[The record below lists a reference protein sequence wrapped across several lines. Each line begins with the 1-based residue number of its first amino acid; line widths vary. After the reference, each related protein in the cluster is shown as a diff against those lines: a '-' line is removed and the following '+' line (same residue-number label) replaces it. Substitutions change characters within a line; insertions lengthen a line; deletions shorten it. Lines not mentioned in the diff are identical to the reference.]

1 MKPKKFIEF
10 TSDEQQVIVD
20 EIDKI
25 ITSLNEIKSNYI
37 KTFKEKSDFI
47 NKLLDFILTTY
58 KIFFKECDYDIS
70 ELSMNNC
77 RLIEGITNT
86 FHNIEYVPKALN
98 FCEKVMKE
106 VEKRLI
112 IKNYWILNINLILI
126 ILIIFLIKS

>member
-58 KIFFKECDYDIS
+58 KIF
-70 ELSMNNC
+70 L
-77 RLIEGITNT
+77 
-86 FHNIEYVPKALN
+86 
-98 FCEKVMKE
+98 
-106 VEKRLI
+106 
-112 IKNYWILNINLILI
+112 KNVIM
-126 ILIIFLIKS
+126 IFLNYQ